1 MGDREGGIWGQ
12 TLFEE
17 PAVNQVQ
24 PGLGQDAG
32 IAWAAPQREHLCLRN
47 LMLLGKRHGDTLG

>member
-1 MGDREGGIWGQ
+1 MGDREGYILRE
-12 TLFEE
+12 TLFEK

-32 IAWAAPQREHLCLRN
+32 IAWEVPQRERL
-47 LMLLGKRHGDTLG
+47 